1 MLKMINQMNKPKF
14 FKKILT
20 LSMLVPVRMQ
30 KGRKQITKPRN
41 I

>member
-1 MLKMINQMNKPKF
+1 MNKPKF
-14 FKKILT
+14 KKILI
-20 LSMLVPVRMQ
+20 LSILVPVRMQ

>member
-1 MLKMINQMNKPKF
+1 MNKPKF
-14 FKKILT
+14 KKKFLIL
-20 LSMLVPVRMQ
+20 SILVPVRMQ